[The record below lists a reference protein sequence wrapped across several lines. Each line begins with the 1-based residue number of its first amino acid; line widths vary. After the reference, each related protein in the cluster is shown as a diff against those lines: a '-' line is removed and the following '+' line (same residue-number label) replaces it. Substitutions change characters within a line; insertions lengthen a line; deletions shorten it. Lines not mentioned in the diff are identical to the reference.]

1 MPTGSDA
8 VLVEGEAPASVALP
22 LNREASSLEGVI
34 LRILQGETNAFEELM
49 VLTESRILGLAW
61 RLLQDRELAR
71 DAAQETY
78 LRIYRSL
85 DRFRLGENFQAWMY
99 RIAVNV
105 CCDLAK
111 KRGPFTVPEGILE
124 TLEHASWGSAE
135 ESILLAQRRAMVR
148 RALGTLPP
156 AERSAL
162 VLRDLEGLRTE
173 EVARILG
180 VRAGTV
186 RSQISS
192 ARTKVQAF
200 CARLTRAGGSR

>member
-1 MPTGSDA
+1 
-8 VLVEGEAPASVALP
+8 
-22 LNREASSLEGVI
+22 
-34 LRILQGETNAFEELM
+34 
-49 VLTESRILGLAW
+49 
-61 RLLQDRELAR
+61 
-71 DAAQETY
+71 
-78 LRIYRSL
+78 
-85 DRFRLGENFQAWMY
+85 
-99 RIAVNV
+99 
-105 CCDLAK
+105 
-111 KRGPFTVPEGILE
+111 
-124 TLEHASWGSAE
+124 
-135 ESILLAQRRAMVR
+135 MVR